1 MTILNT
7 YNFVDGDLIEEVI
20 EKKDIVR
27 FRGAFEKDS
36 YRLAT
41 MLKLELESKGIL
53 ASVLTFATNEEN
65 KNGISVYNELL
76 ERYDSCKEIS
86 VVYMGSCVLDI
97 LHSDRLIPVKEY
109 LTRISSNRGILVNE
123 EKTTIWYD
131 DNCKAFKPDLDYL
144 VKKC

>member
-7 YNFVDGDLIEEVI
+7 YNFVDGDLIGEVI
-20 EKKDIVR
+20 EKEDIVR
-27 FRGAFEKDS
+27 FRRAFEKDS

-53 ASVLTFATNEEN
+53 ASVLTFTTNEEN
-65 KNGISVYNELL
+65 ENGISVYNELL
-76 ERYDSCKEIS
+76 ERYDSYKEIS

-109 LTRISSNRGILVNE
+109 LTRISNNRGILVNE
-123 EKTTIWYD
+123 EKTTIWYN